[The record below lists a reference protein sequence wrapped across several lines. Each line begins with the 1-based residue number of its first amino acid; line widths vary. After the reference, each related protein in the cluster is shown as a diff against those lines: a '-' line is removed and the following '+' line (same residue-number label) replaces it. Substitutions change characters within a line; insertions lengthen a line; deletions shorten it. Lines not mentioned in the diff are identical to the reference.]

1 MWRRIKCSYSVGA
14 EETSS
19 FTLEPHPILGHEW
32 EDQNGSR
39 NRALYGDYTPTYI
52 AYRGGELH
60 HHHHNPLPLRVER
73 LIFHFLF
80 YNRRLIKKIRH
91 KILPKRKHNNRTCWV
106 YWVKSHSGHL
116 YFIYSTLVVRY
127 QRGNLLC
134 VLCLYIKSVISWLY
148 FRPFL
153 NLWLANDLMT
163 RLLVTVNS
171 FVIILRKKMSINGW
185 FLYDYA
191 FFMLR
196 ISISKTCNVSKTGFD
211 HDFMNEILWC
221 IYSLN
226 GSSVMVF
233 VASFACF

>member
-1 MWRRIKCSYSVGA
+1 M
-14 EETSS
+14 
-19 FTLEPHPILGHEW
+19 
-32 EDQNGSR
+32 
-39 NRALYGDYTPTYI
+39 
-52 AYRGGELH
+52 
-60 HHHHNPLPLRVER
+60 
-73 LIFHFLF
+73 
-80 YNRRLIKKIRH
+80 
-91 KILPKRKHNNRTCWV
+91 

-163 RLLVTVNS
+163 LLLVTVNS

-211 HDFMNEILWC
+211 HDFMDEILWC

-233 VASFACF
+233 IASFACFQLLFLTTRLSFLGWLSSLDTIEVGLISDLLSWTKNRPKVCWFSFFKFDI

>member
-1 MWRRIKCSYSVGA
+1 MN
-14 EETSS
+14 
-19 FTLEPHPILGHEW
+19 

-91 KILPKRKHNNRTCWV
+91 KILPKRKHNNRTYWV

-116 YFIYSTLVVRY
+116 YFIYSG

-211 HDFMNEILWC
+211 HDFVDEILWC

-233 VASFACF
+233 IASFACF

>member
-1 MWRRIKCSYSVGA
+1 M
-14 EETSS
+14 
-19 FTLEPHPILGHEW
+19 
-32 EDQNGSR
+32 
-39 NRALYGDYTPTYI
+39 
-52 AYRGGELH
+52 
-60 HHHHNPLPLRVER
+60 
-73 LIFHFLF
+73 
-80 YNRRLIKKIRH
+80 
-91 KILPKRKHNNRTCWV
+91 

-171 FVIILRKKMSINGW
+171 FVIILRKKMSIDGW

-196 ISISKTCNVSKTGFD
+196 ISISKTCNVSNRLWSWLYGRNFVVYLFTERKLSYGIRCFFCMFLIVVSHHSVELSRLTIESGYYWGRFD
-211 HDFMNEILWC
+211 LG
-221 IYSLN
+221 SLLLN
-226 GSSVMVF
+226 KK
-233 VASFACF
+233 